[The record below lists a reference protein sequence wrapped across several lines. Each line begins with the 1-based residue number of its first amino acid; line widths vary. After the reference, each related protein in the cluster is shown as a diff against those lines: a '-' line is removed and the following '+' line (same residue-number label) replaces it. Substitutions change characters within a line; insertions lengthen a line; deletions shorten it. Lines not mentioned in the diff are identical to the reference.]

1 MKPHAIFKST
11 NPIPKTINVT
21 YTGTPTFFN
30 VTKCIT
36 RYDKTFAFG

>member
-1 MKPHAIFKST
+1 MKPHRIFKST
-11 NPIPKTINVT
+11 EIKPKNITVN

-30 VTKCIT
+30 VSKCIT